1 MPSLSPFW
9 LVLLPL
15 GCLLLGGLGIY
26 WARSD
31 QTRRRAW
38 WGRALFVSVLAVLGV
53 IGLIAA
59 MRQAEGLAPL
69 GLLGGLLVVAML
81 WEGPAPFRTAR
92 AEEP

>member
-1 MPSLSPFW
+1 MPSYTPLW

-15 GCLLLGGLGIY
+15 VCLLLGGLGIY

-31 QTRRRAW
+31 QPRRRVW
-38 WGRALFVSVLAVLGV
+38 CGCALFVSALLVLG
-53 IGLIAA
+53 ITGLVAA
-59 MRQAEGLAPL
+59 LRQAEGLAPL
-69 GLLGGLLVVAML
+69 SLLGGLLVVAML